1 MTLGGVKVS
10 SKGGGFVSYCTDL
23 AAKPDVQHCDIALEL
38 HSRQQAGM
46 LVTVG

>member
-1 MTLGGVKVS
+1 MTLEGVKVS
-10 SKGGGFVSYCTDL
+10 RKGSGFVSYCTDL
-23 AAKPDVQHCDIALEL
+23 AAKPNVQHCDIALEL